1 MRPRLIRQVNTG
13 STLGQI
19 MYRELKASHGALPLI
34 NPPLGSA
41 PKGISPSYRP
51 IKLSANRIR
60 TWLRQSHGTRID
72 TICHSAVL
80 LLAN

>member
-51 IKLSANRIR
+51 GLGSGRVMEP
-60 TWLRQSHGTRID
+60 
-72 TICHSAVL
+72 VL
-80 LLAN
+80 TLFATLPCCCSQTD